1 MRTRIALFT
10 ASAAFAL
17 MAGTAHAQAQQ
28 QPQAATSAAGES
40 FDDEI
45 VVTAQRRSESVQ
57 DVPISISA
65 FSGKQ
70 LQELKITQPADVA
83 AISPGVFVNAT
94 RGDQNPTFSIRGL
107 SLNDTFSN
115 NNPTV
120 GIYFDDVNLPYT
132 PMMSFQMFDIARV
145 EVLKGPQGTLYGRN
159 TTGGAINFISRKPTH
174 EPEAYATLSYGRFD
188 RLELEGAAGGGVT
201 DTLAVR
207 FSARTVQQSGGWQ
220 TNALTGKTIGDVNS
234 IAVRGQALWTPTPEL
249 TVNLQGTYVYNKSDQ
264 QLREHVGYYAKG
276 GSGYC
281 AAALAGKL
289 DPTTCVDRLG
299 YSDPTPGR
307 RTVENSAT
315 YGYENK
321 SRSEGV
327 ALNVAYDFGG
337 VTLTSITGYNHFN
350 RVSGD
355 DSDGGALIELDT
367 RFTDDIKSFTQEL
380 RLTSDNDS
388 PLSWVAGVYYSW
400 DRIAGNALQALDDHF
415 FHTRVDTG
423 FVQKTDAYAVF
434 GQANYKLT
442 DALTLTAGLRFT
454 RDDKRFTYD
463 SIDLNPYG
471 NSTLPVPVAGIVDG
485 VKQDNLSGKIG
496 IDYKVSPDVML
507 YASASR
513 GFKSGGFKAAI
524 AFNPEELR
532 PFKGETVY
540 SYEVGAKT
548 SLLDGAL
555 TFNLAGYYN
564 DWRDFQA
571 MVTEIRSGIN
581 VIVLSNAGDARVYGL
596 EAEATYRPT
605 DRLTLRG
612 ALNWQSSKITD
623 FNNAPGADDFTGNR
637 LSNAPAFS
645 ASAMARWET
654 PIQGD
659 DWGVAILSDAS
670 YRSKTFYSLANRNLS
685 AQDGYWLVNG
695 RLAVHDKD
703 DRWEA
708 AIYGRNLLNKLYV
721 ASAYDNWG
729 GIFPSQNFLGDPA
742 TYGVSLTVRF

>member
-1 MRTRIALFT
+1 MRTLNAL
-10 ASAAFAL
+10 L
-17 MAGTAHAQAQQ
+17 IAGTSFIAVTAGAAQAQTA
-28 QPQAATSAAGES
+28 PEAADQGFGA
-40 FDDEI
+40 DI

-57 DVPISISA
+57 DVPISITA
-65 FSGKQ
+65 FSGQQ
-70 LQELKITQPADVA
+70 LQELRVNTPSDIA
-83 AISPGVFVNAT
+83 ALSPGVFVNAT

-132 PMMSFQMFDIARV
+132 PMMAFQMFDIERV

-159 TTGGAINFISRKPTH
+159 TTGGAINFISKKPTQQLD
-174 EPEAYATLSYGRFD
+174 AYMTASYARFD
-188 RLELEGAAGGGVT
+188 RFELEGAVGGAVS

-207 FSARTVQQSGGWQ
+207 FAGKTVQQNGGWQ
-220 TNALTGKTIGDVNS
+220 TNALTGETIGDVNS
-234 IAVRGQALWTPTPEL
+234 VALRGIALWTPTPEL
-249 TVNLQGTYVYNKSDQ
+249 SVQLEGTYVYNKSDQ

-276 GSGYC
+276 GTGFC
-281 AAALAGKL
+281 AAALAGRL
-289 DPTTCVDRLG
+289 DPSTCVDVLG
-299 YSDPTPGR
+299 YSDPTPAR
-307 RTVENSAT
+307 RTVENSAV
-315 YGYENK
+315 YGYQNDT
-321 SRSEGV
+321 RAEGV
-327 ALNVAYDFGG
+327 SLNVGYDLGG
-337 VTLTSITGYNHFN
+337 VKLTSITGYNHFD

-355 DSDGGALIELDT
+355 DSDGSALIELDT
-367 RFTDDIKSFTQEL
+367 QFTDKIKSFTQEL
-380 RLTSDNDS
+380 RLTSDNSS
-388 PLSWVAGVYYSW
+388 PLNWVAGVYYSW

-423 FVQKTDAYAVF
+423 FVQKTEAYAAF
-434 GQANYKLT
+434 GQASYDLT
-442 DALTLTAGLRFT
+442 DALTLTAGARFT
-454 RDDKRFTYD
+454 RDDKSFTYD
-463 SIDLNPYG
+463 SFDLNPYG
-471 NSTLPVPVAGIVDG
+471 DSTLPTPVAGIVDG

-496 IDYKVSPDVML
+496 LDYKISPDAMI

-524 AFNPEELR
+524 AFNPEELV

-564 DWRDFQA
+564 DWRNFQA

-596 EAEATYRPT
+596 EAEAQYRAT
-605 DRLTLRG
+605 DRLNLRG
-612 ALNWQSSKITD
+612 SINWQSSKITD

-645 ASAMARWET
+645 ATALARWET
-654 PIQGD
+654 PLEGD
-659 DWGVAILSDAS
+659 SWGVSVLGDAS
-670 YRSKTFYSLANRNLS
+670 YRSKTFYSLANRDLA
-685 AQDGYWLVNG
+685 AQDGYFLVNG
-695 RLAVHDKD
+695 RLALHDKD

-708 AIYGRNLLNKLYV
+708 AVFGRNILNKLYV
-721 ASAYDNWG
+721 SSSYDNWG

-742 TYGVSLTVRF
+742 TYGVSLTVRY

>member
-1 MRTRIALFT
+1 MRIRATLIIAGVSSLALT
-10 ASAAFAL
+10 AGA
-17 MAGTAHAQAQQ
+17 AQAQS
-28 QPQAATSAAGES
+28 TSASDGES
-40 FDDEI
+40 FGNEI
-45 VVTAQRRSESVQ
+45 IVTAQRRSESLQ

-70 LQELKITQPADVA
+70 LQELKVSQPGDVA
-83 AISPGVFVNAT
+83 AITPGVFVNAT

-132 PMMSFQMFDIARV
+132 PMMSFQMFDIDRV

-159 TTGGAINFISRKPTH
+159 TTGGAINFISKRPTQDFD
-174 EPEAYATLSYGRFD
+174 AYMTASYGRFD
-188 RLELEGAAGGGVT
+188 RFELEGAAGGGVT

-207 FSARTVQQSGGWQ
+207 FSGKTVQQRGGWQ
-220 TNALTGKTIGDVNS
+220 TNALTGEKIGDVDN
-234 IAVRGQALWTPTPEL
+234 IALRGQALWTPTPEL
-249 TVNLQGTYVYNKSDQ
+249 TVHLEGTYVHNNSDQ
-264 QLREHVGYYAKG
+264 QLREHVGYYAKD
-276 GSGYC
+276 GSGGYC
-281 AAALAGKL
+281 AAALAGHL
-289 DPTTCVDRLG
+289 DPTTCQDILG
-299 YSDPTPGR
+299 YSDPTPAR
-307 RTVENSAT
+307 RTVENSAL
-315 YGYENK
+315 YGYKNK

-327 ALNVAYDFGG
+327 SLNVDYDFGG
-337 VTLTSITGYNHFN
+337 VTLTSITGYNHFH

-355 DSDGGALIELDT
+355 DSDGAALIELDT
-367 RFTDDIKSFTQEL
+367 QFTDRIKSFTQEV
-380 RLTSDNDS
+380 RLTSDDTM
-388 PLSWVAGVYYSW
+388 PLTWVLGAYYSW

-423 FVQKTDAYAVF
+423 FVQKTDAYAAF
-434 GQANYKLT
+434 GQATYKLT
-442 DALTLTAGLRFT
+442 DALSLTAGLRFT

-463 SIDLNPYG
+463 SVDLNPYG
-471 NSTLPVPVAGIVDG
+471 DSTLPTPVAGIVDG

-540 SYEVGAKT
+540 AYEVGAKT

-564 DWRDFQA
+564 DWRNFQA

-596 EAEATYRPT
+596 EAETQYRAT
-605 DRLTLRG
+605 DRLLLRG
-612 ALNWQSSKITD
+612 ALNWQDSKITD

-637 LSNAPAFS
+637 LSNAPSFS
-645 ASAMARWET
+645 ATAMARWET
-654 PIQGD
+654 PLESD
-659 DWGVAILSDAS
+659 SWGVALLGDAS
-670 YRSKTFYSLANRNLS
+670 YRSKTYYSLANRDLAS
-685 AQDGYWLVNG
+685 QDGYWLVNG
-695 RLAVHDKD
+695 RIALHDKD
-703 DRWEA
+703 DKWEA
-708 AIYGRNLLNKLYV
+708 AIYGRNIFNKLYV
-721 ASAYDNWG
+721 SSSYDNWG

-742 TYGVSLTVRF
+742 TYGVSFTVRY